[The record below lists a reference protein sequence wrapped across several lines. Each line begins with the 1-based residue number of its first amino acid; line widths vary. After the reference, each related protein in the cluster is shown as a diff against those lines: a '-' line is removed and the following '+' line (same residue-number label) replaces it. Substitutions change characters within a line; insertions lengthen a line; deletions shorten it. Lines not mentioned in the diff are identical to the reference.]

1 MSILIS
7 TYPLSRTDFIDFSA
21 NAPGGTYVA
30 STPKSLAEA
39 NTSACAE
46 NLPMTTT
53 SMSPARSLLINRSR
67 RRSMTIQISASA
79 SYYSFDVYIAF
90 LFPFTTYLNDTS
102 SSPAILLF
110 NGTTA
115 CTGFNVLFS
124 FYFLSFLVL
133 ENMSCSLSAHDS
145 QTSLVYFWQHHIAYI
160 YIPFRLF
167 VCNSSSSLI
176 RSFHHSAPFD
186 FLGLSLFWCFFSL
199 LFLLSSLSRILALMV
214 F

>member
-7 TYPLSRTDFIDFSA
+7 TYPLSRTDFIGFSA

-30 STPKSLAEA
+30 SIPKSLAEA

-67 RRSMTIQISASA
+67 RRSLTIQISASA

-124 FYFLSFLVL
+124 LYFL
-133 ENMSCSLSAHDS
+133 
-145 QTSLVYFWQHHIAYI
+145 
-160 YIPFRLF
+160 
-167 VCNSSSSLI
+167 
-176 RSFHHSAPFD
+176 
-186 FLGLSLFWCFFSL
+186 LFW
-199 LFLLSSLSRILALMV
+199 SSKICLVRVPLMTHKPHLYIFGNIILHISTSRSAYLYVTVPHL
-214 F
+214 